1 MPDMREVVLET
12 IAKCVPKIMDSLSSC
27 AKSLYQISLN
37 TERIANNL
45 EGFKPQPPKQ
55 MEDCEVEDDYDG
67 D

>member
-12 IAKCVPKIMDSLSSC
+12 IAKCLPKLADSLSSC

-45 EGFKPQPPKQ
+45 DGFKHKPPKQ
-55 MEDCEVEDDYDG
+55 MEDFEVEDDDG
-67 D
+67 